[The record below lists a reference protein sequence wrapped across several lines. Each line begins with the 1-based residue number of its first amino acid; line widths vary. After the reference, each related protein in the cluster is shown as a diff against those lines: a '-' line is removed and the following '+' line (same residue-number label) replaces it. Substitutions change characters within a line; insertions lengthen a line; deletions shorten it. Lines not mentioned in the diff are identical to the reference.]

1 MAAALHILCKR
12 ESETPSVFVEALAG
26 RHAAKC
32 FRFTGGTAASN
43 TDTFVLKSDD
53 AHIICGASLRHAKA
67 IARTS
72 GGTVDAKEL
81 EDKAGQ
87 ALRKLLR

>member
-53 AHIICGASLRHAKA
+53 AHIICGASLSV
-67 IARTS
+67 AR
-72 GGTVDAKEL
+72 L
-81 EDKAGQ
+81 
-87 ALRKLLR
+87 